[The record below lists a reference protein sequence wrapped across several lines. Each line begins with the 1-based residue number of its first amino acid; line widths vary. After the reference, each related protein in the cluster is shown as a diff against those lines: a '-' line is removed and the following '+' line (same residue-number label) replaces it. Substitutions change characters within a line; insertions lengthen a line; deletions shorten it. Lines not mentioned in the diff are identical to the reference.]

1 VLRKTSLSLFV
12 MSVIDDLIDDLL
24 QKTSRTFAL
33 AIPLLPEPTRNQ
45 VGIAYLLFR
54 IADTFE
60 DAVMWRRDRRLEALA
75 RFVELLDEDPMAAE
89 ALAADCLREPPVEHA
104 GYRELLARMP
114 LVLRDFGALP
124 LPARVAIRRHVA
136 RSIDGMK
143 KFIRRADEQNRLA
156 LTTVEELRDYCYSVA
171 GIVGE
176 MLTELYLLDRTELAA
191 CAEELRNRAADF
203 GEGLQLV
210 NILKDAPRDAEEG
223 RVYLPAGVEL
233 HAVLE
238 LTGRAL
244 TSAEEYVELLRQAG
258 TAPGIVTFN
267 AFIAG
272 LARSNLRILA
282 ERGLGA
288 KLSRSDVAS
297 VAAEVAR
304 DLAPPTSAGL
314 GLSNAD

>member
-1 VLRKTSLSLFV
+1 
-12 MSVIDDLIDDLL
+12 MSVIDDLL
-24 QKTSRTFAL
+24 QQTSRTFAL

-60 DAVMWRRDRRLEALA
+60 DAVLWTRERRLAALG
-75 RFVELLDEDPMAAE
+75 RFAELLDQDPTAAE
-89 ALAADCLREPPVEHA
+89 ELARECLREPPLEHA

-114 LVLRDFGALP
+114 LVLRDFDALP
-124 LPARVAIRRHVA
+124 LPARVAVRRHLI
-136 RSIDGMK
+136 RSVDGMK
-143 KFIRRADEQNRLA
+143 RFVRRSDERNG
-156 LTTVEELRDYCYSVA
+156 LTLSDVEDLRDYCYSVA

-176 MLTELYLLDRTELAA
+176 MLTELYLLDRAELATS
-191 CAEELRNRAADF
+191 AEDLRNRAASF

-210 NILKDAPRDAEEG
+210 NILKDAPRDAAEG
-223 RVYLPAGVEL
+223 RVYIPTDVDL

-238 LTGRAL
+238 LTGQAL
-244 TSAEEYVELLRQAG
+244 TRAEEYVDLLRRAG
-258 TAPGIVTFN
+258 TAPGITTFN

-272 LARSNLRILA
+272 LARSNLRILEA
-282 ERGLGA
+282 RGLGA
-288 KLSRSDVAS
+288 KLSRSEVAS

-304 DLAPPTSAGL
+304 DLAPLTPAAL

>member
-1 VLRKTSLSLFV
+1 MLGKSGLSLFL
-12 MSVIDDLIDDLL
+12 MSVIDDLL

-60 DAVMWRRDRRLEALA
+60 DAVLWTRDRRLEVLG
-75 RFVELLDEDPMAAE
+75 RFVELVDQPPAASE
-89 ALAADCLREPPVEHA
+89 ALAVDCLREPPVEHP
-104 GYRELLARMP
+104 GYQELLARMP
-114 LVLRDFGALP
+114 LVLRDFGTLP
-124 LPARVAIRRHVA
+124 LPARVAVRRHLG
-136 RSIDGMK
+136 RSVDGMRH
-143 KFIRRADEQNRLA
+143 FVRRSDQRNRLT
-156 LTTVEELRDYCYSVA
+156 LSNIDDLRDYCYSVA

-176 MLTELYLLDRTELAA
+176 MLTELYLLDRPELASS
-191 CAEELRNRAADF
+191 AEELRNRAASF

-223 RVYLPAGVEL
+223 RVYLPPGVEL
-233 HAVLE
+233 RTVLE
-238 LTGRAL
+238 LTSEAL
-244 TSAEEYVELLRQAG
+244 TRAEEYVALLRQAA
-258 TAPGIVTFN
+258 TAPGLVTFN

-282 ERGLGA
+282 LHGVGA

-304 DLAPPTSAGL
+304 DLAPPTSAAV
-314 GLSNAD
+314 GLSSAD

>member
-1 VLRKTSLSLFV
+1 
-12 MSVIDDLIDDLL
+12 MSVIDDLL

-60 DAVMWRRDRRLEALA
+60 DAVLWTRERRLEALT
-75 RFVELLDEDPMAAE
+75 RFVELLDQDPTAAE
-89 ALAADCLREPPVEHA
+89 ALAAECLREPPLEHA

-124 LPARVAIRRHVA
+124 LIARVAVRRHLV

-143 KFIRRADEQNRLA
+143 QFVRRSDEQNRLT
-156 LTTVEELRDYCYSVA
+156 LSNIEDLRDYCYSVA

-176 MLTELYLLDRTELAA
+176 MLTELYLLDRAELAA
-191 CAEELRNRAADF
+191 SAEELRNRAASF

-223 RVYLPAGVEL
+223 RVYIPDGVEL
-233 HAVLE
+233 HAVLS
-238 LTGRAL
+238 LTGQAL
-244 TSAEEYVELLRQAG
+244 SRAEEYVELLRRAG
-258 TAPGIVTFN
+258 TAPGLITFN

-272 LARSNLRILA
+272 LARSNLGILA
-282 ERGLGA
+282 TRGLGA
-288 KLSRSDVAS
+288 KLSRSEVAS

-304 DLAPPTSAGL
+304 DLAPPPPSTL

>member
-1 VLRKTSLSLFV
+1 MLRKGRLSLFP
-12 MSVIDDLIDDLL
+12 MSVIDDLL
-24 QKTSRTFAL
+24 QRTSRTFAL

-60 DAVMWRRDRRLEALA
+60 DAVLWTRERRLEALT
-75 RFVELLDEDPMAAE
+75 RFVELLDQDPTAAE
-89 ALAADCLREPPVEHA
+89 ALAAECLREPPLEHA

-124 LPARVAIRRHVA
+124 LIARVAVRRHLV

-143 KFIRRADEQNRLA
+143 QFVRRSDEQNRLT
-156 LTTVEELRDYCYSVA
+156 LSNIEDLRDYCYSVA

-176 MLTELYLLDRTELAA
+176 MLTELYLLDRAELAA
-191 CAEELRNRAADF
+191 SAEELRNRAASF

-223 RVYLPAGVEL
+223 RVYIPDGVEL

-238 LTGRAL
+238 VADQAL
-244 TSAEEYVELLRQAG
+244 TRAEEYVDLLRRAG
-258 TAPGIVTFN
+258 TAAGLVTFN

-282 ERGLGA
+282 ERGVGA
-288 KLSRSDVAS
+288 KLSRSEVAA
-297 VAAEVAR
+297 VAAEVAQ
-304 DLAPPTSAGL
+304 DLAPPASTGL

>member
-1 VLRKTSLSLFV
+1 MLRKGSLSLLL
-12 MSVIDDLIDDLL
+12 MSVIDDLL

-33 AIPLLPEPTRNQ
+33 AIPLLPEPTRAQ

-60 DAVMWRRDRRLEALA
+60 DAVLWSRERRLGTLG
-75 RFVELLDEDPMAAE
+75 RFVELLDQDPSAAE
-89 ALAADCLREPPVEHA
+89 ALTIECLRDPPVEHP
-104 GYRELLARMP
+104 GYRELVARMP

-124 LPARVAIRRHVA
+124 LPVRVAVRRHLV
-136 RSIDGMK
+136 RSVEGMK
-143 KFIRRADEQNRLA
+143 QFVRRSDQDNRLT
-156 LTTVEELRDYCYSVA
+156 LSSIEDLRDYCYSVA

-176 MLTELYLLDRTELAA
+176 MLTELYLLDRPELSGS
-191 CAEELRNRAADF
+191 AEELRTRAASF

-223 RVYLPAGVEL
+223 RVYLPPGDEL
-233 HAVLE
+233 GAVLD
-238 LTGRAL
+238 LAGQAL
-244 TSAEEYVELLRQAG
+244 TAAEEYVDLLRRAG
-258 TAPGIVTFN
+258 TATGLVTFN

-288 KLSRSDVAS
+288 KLSRTEVAAVAADVAR
-297 VAAEVAR
+297 E
-304 DLAPPTSAGL
+304 LTPPGFTAV
-314 GLSNAD
+314 GLSSSD

>member
-1 VLRKTSLSLFV
+1 MLRKGRLSLFP
-12 MSVIDDLIDDLL
+12 MSVIDDLL
-24 QKTSRTFAL
+24 QRTSRTFAL

-60 DAVMWRRDRRLEALA
+60 DAVLWTRERRLEALT
-75 RFVELLDEDPMAAE
+75 RFVELLDQDPTAAE
-89 ALAADCLREPPVEHA
+89 ALAAECLREPPLEHA

-124 LPARVAIRRHVA
+124 LIARVAVRRHLV

-143 KFIRRADEQNRLA
+143 QFVRRSDEQNRLT
-156 LTTVEELRDYCYSVA
+156 LSNIEDLRDYCYSVA

-176 MLTELYLLDRTELAA
+176 MLTELYLLDRAELAA
-191 CAEELRNRAADF
+191 SAEELRNRAASF

-210 NILKDAPRDAEEG
+210 NILKDAPRDVEEG
-223 RVYLPAGVEL
+223 RVYIPDGVEL
-233 HAVLE
+233 HAVLD
-238 LTGRAL
+238 LTGQAL
-244 TSAEEYVELLRQAG
+244 TRAEEYVELLRRAG
-258 TAPGIVTFN
+258 TAPGLVTFN

-272 LARSNLRILA
+272 LARSNLGILA
-282 ERGLGA
+282 TRGLGA
-288 KLSRSDVAS
+288 KLSRSEVAS

-304 DLAPPTSAGL
+304 DLAPPPPSSL

>member
-1 VLRKTSLSLFV
+1 
-12 MSVIDDLIDDLL
+12 MSTIDDLL

-60 DAVMWRRDRRLEALA
+60 DAVLWTRERRLETLG
-75 RFVELLDEDPMAAE
+75 RFVELLDQDPAIADG
-89 ALAADCLREPPVEHA
+89 LARECLREPPIEHA

-114 LVLRDFGALP
+114 LVLREFGTLP

-143 KFIRRADEQNRLA
+143 LFVRRSDERSQLA
-156 LTTVEELRDYCYSVA
+156 LVTVDELRDYCYSVA

-176 MLTELYLLDRTELAA
+176 MLTELYLLDRTELAGS
-191 CAEELRNRAADF
+191 AEELRNRAAAF

-223 RVYLPAGVEL
+223 RVYLPRGVDL
-233 HAVLE
+233 SAVLD
-238 LTGRAL
+238 LADHAL
-244 TSAEEYVELLRQAG
+244 TAAEEYVDLLRHAATDSG
-258 TAPGIVTFN
+258 LIAFN

-288 KLSRSDVAS
+288 KLSKAEVAS
-297 VAAEVAR
+297 VAAEVAQ
-304 DLAPPTSAGL
+304 DLASPASAGF
-314 GLSNAD
+314 GLSSAD

>member
-1 VLRKTSLSLFV
+1 MLGKGRLSLFP
-12 MSVIDDLIDDLL
+12 MSIIDDLL

-60 DAVMWRRDRRLEALA
+60 DAVLWPRERRLAALD
-75 RFVELLDEDPMAAE
+75 RLGELLDRDPSAAE
-89 ALAADCLREPPVEHA
+89 AFCLECLREPPVDHP
-104 GYRELLARMP
+104 GYRELVARME

-124 LPARVAIRRHVA
+124 LPARVAVRRHLI
-136 RSIDGMK
+136 RSIGGMK
-143 KFIRRADEQNRLA
+143 QFVRRSDQRNGLI
-156 LTTVEELRDYCYSVA
+156 LSNIDDLREYCYSVA

-176 MLTELYLLDRTELAA
+176 MLTELYLLDRPELASS
-191 CAEELRNRAADF
+191 AEELRDRAASF

-210 NILKDAPRDAEEG
+210 NILKDAPADAQEG
-223 RVYLPAGVEL
+223 RVYLPPGVEL
-233 HAVLE
+233 RAVIDVA
-238 LTGRAL
+238 GQAL
-244 TSAEEYVELLRQAG
+244 TAAEEYVDLLRRAG
-258 TAPGIVTFN
+258 TAAGLVSFN

-272 LARSNLRILA
+272 LARMNLQILA
-282 ERGLGA
+282 ARGVGA
-288 KLSRSDVAS
+288 KLSRAEVAS

-304 DLAPPTSAGL
+304 ELAPSAPSPL